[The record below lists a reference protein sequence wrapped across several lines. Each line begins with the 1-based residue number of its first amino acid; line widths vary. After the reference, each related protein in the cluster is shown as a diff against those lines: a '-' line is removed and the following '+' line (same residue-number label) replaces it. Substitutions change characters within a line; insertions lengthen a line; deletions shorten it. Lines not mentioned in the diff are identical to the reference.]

1 MILGDV
7 FSAKAIK
14 VNLESESKDE
24 VFEELVEELVAV
36 QNGMDRRK
44 VLGAIRSRESLM
56 STGIMHGIAI
66 PHGKTDAV
74 SGVIGAIGVSQAGIE
89 YDSLDKSPV
98 HLVFLLV
105 SSPEDSECHL
115 QALKRLALVLEDP
128 SFYESLLA
136 QQTPQ
141 GVYDTLCKYEVMHT
155 SGK

>member
-7 FSAKAIK
+7 FSPKAIK

-24 VFEELVEELVAV
+24 AFEELVEELCAV
-36 QNGMDRRK
+36 QSGIDRRK

-66 PHGKTDAV
+66 PHGKTDSV
-74 SGVIGAIGVSQAGIE
+74 SGVIGAIGISRTGID
-89 YDSLDKSPV
+89 YDSLDKAPV
-98 HLVFLLV
+98 HIIFLLV

-128 SFYESLLA
+128 AFFTSLLS
-136 QQTPQ
+136 QQTSQ
-141 GVYDTLCKYEVMHT
+141 GVYDTLYKYEVMHT
-155 SGK
+155 TAL

>member
-7 FSAKAIK
+7 FNPRAIK
-14 VNLESESKDE
+14 INLESESKDE

-74 SGVIGAIGVSQAGIE
+74 SGVKGVIGISRSGIS
-89 YDSLDKSPV
+89 YDSLDKAPV
-98 HLVFLLV
+98 HLIFLLV
-105 SSPEDSECHL
+105 SSPDESECHL

-128 SFYESLLA
+128 SFFESLLA

-141 GVYDTLCKYEVMHT
+141 GVYDTLCKYEVAHS

>member
-7 FSAKAIK
+7 FNPKAIK

-24 VFEELVEELVAV
+24 VFEELIEELVAV
-36 QNGMDRRK
+36 QGGIDRRK

-74 SGVIGAIGVSQAGIE
+74 SGVKGVIGISRNGIAYE
-89 YDSLDKSPV
+89 SLDKAPV
-98 HLVFLLV
+98 YVVFLLV

-115 QALKRLALVLEDP
+115 QALKRLAIVLEDP
-128 SFYESLLA
+128 SFFESLLA